1 MSLNHWVEGGW
12 VKTVVRVNLATADAD
27 ALDVDENLIEAIV
40 ESNRTRKDYIAD
52 AVLQNSMLL
61 RLR

>member
-27 ALDVDENLIEAIV
+27 ALDVDENLMR
-40 ESNRTRKDYIAD
+40 S
-52 AVLQNSMLL
+52 
-61 RLR
+61 